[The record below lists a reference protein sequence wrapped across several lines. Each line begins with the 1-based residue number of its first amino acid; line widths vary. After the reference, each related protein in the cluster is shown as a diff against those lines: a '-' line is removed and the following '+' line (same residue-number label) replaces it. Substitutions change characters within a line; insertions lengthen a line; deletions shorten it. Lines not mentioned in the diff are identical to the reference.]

1 MPRFYKKRVGCGP
14 LDFRTLFQR
23 IFRGRIVKDIR
34 THLFLTFPRNIFYTL
49 YLYWIIHIHWIH
61 WILRKYYFVLLVIY
75 CL

>member
-1 MPRFYKKRVGCGP
+1 MPGFYKNVSDA
-14 LDFRTLFQR
+14 DFQTFGLC
-23 IFRGRIVKDIR
+23 FRG
-34 THLFLTFPRNIFYTL
+34 FLEEELSKTLGHIYFNFSQEHIYTL